1 MWAAF
6 QDWIFDVINWFAGF
20 VGDWGLAI
28 IVVTIIFRAII
39 TPLTVK
45 QTKSNYRM
53 QKLNPRIKEI
63 QALYADDKAKQQE
76 ETQKLYSE
84 AKFNPISGCLPILLQ
99 MPIFIALFQVLR
111 SLTERVDT
119 GTVLSFYGILPD
131 LSLSP
136 QQAYEV
142 GGLLY
147 CLPYY
152 ITVALFAVSILVP
165 MLMNGQMQDR
175 KMLIM
180 MVFMV
185 GFMAWIG
192 ISSPAGVLLF
202 WVVSS
207 IIGIVT
213 QQVLT
218 TKYKKEDKVKE
229 AAVAAKPVQVNV
241 ARKEKKARP
250 TKKSTRPAKKR

>member
-20 VGDWGLAI
+20 VGDWGMGII
-28 IVVTIIFRAII
+28 IVTVIFRIII
-39 TPLTVK
+39 TPLMVK
-45 QTKSNYRM
+45 QTKSNYAM
-53 QKLNPRIKEI
+53 QKLNPKLQEI
-63 QALYADDKAKQQE
+63 RQMYPDDRQKQQE
-76 ETQKLYSE
+76 ETQKIYAE

-99 MPIFIALFQVLR
+99 MPIFVALFQVLR
-111 SLTERVDT
+111 SLTERVDP
-119 GTVLSFYGILPD
+119 GTVLSFYGVLPD

-136 QQAYEV
+136 TQAYQT
-142 GGLLY
+142 GGLLF

-152 ITVALFAVSILVP
+152 ITVALFAVSILIP
-165 MLMNGQMQDR
+165 MIINGQTKDSKTLLMSV
-175 KMLIM
+175 I
-180 MVFMV
+180 MV

-213 QQVLT
+213 QLLLT
-218 TKYKKEDKVKE
+218 SKYKKEDKAKE
-229 AAVAAKPVQVNV
+229 AAVVAKPVKVNV

-250 TKKSTRPAKKR
+250 TKKR

>member
-6 QDWIFDVINWFAGF
+6 QDWIFNVINWFAGF
-20 VGDWGLAI
+20 VGNWGLAI
-28 IVVTIIFRAII
+28 IIVTIIFRIII
-39 TPLTVK
+39 TPLMFK
-45 QTKSNYRM
+45 QTKSNYEM
-53 QKLNPRIKEI
+53 QKMNPRIQEI
-63 QALYADDKAKQQE
+63 RALYADDPQKQQE
-76 ETQKLYSE
+76 ETQKLYAE
-84 AKFNPISGCLPILLQ
+84 AKFNPLAGCLPILLQ

-111 SLTERVDT
+111 SLNERVDP

-136 QQAYEV
+136 QQAFDV

-165 MLMNGQMQDR
+165 MMLNGQTKDK

-192 ISSPAGVLLF
+192 VSSPAGVLLF

-207 IIGIVT
+207 IIGIIT

-218 TKYKKEDKVKE
+218 TRYKKADAVKE
-229 AAVAAKPVQVNV
+229 ATEVKPVKVNV

-250 TKKSTRPAKKR
+250 TKKR

>member
-6 QDWIFDVINWFAGF
+6 QDWIFNVINWFAGF
-20 VGDWGLAI
+20 VGNWGLAI
-28 IVVTIIFRAII
+28 IIVTIIFRIII
-39 TPLTVK
+39 TPLMFK
-45 QTKSNYRM
+45 QTKSNYEM
-53 QKLNPRIKEI
+53 QKMNPRIQEI
-63 QALYADDKAKQQE
+63 RALYADDPQKQQE
-76 ETQKLYSE
+76 ETQKLYAE
-84 AKFNPISGCLPILLQ
+84 AKFNPLAGCLPIVLQ

-111 SLTERVDT
+111 SLNERVDP

-136 QQAYEV
+136 QQAFDV

-165 MLMNGQMQDR
+165 MMLNGQTKDK

-192 ISSPAGVLLF
+192 VSSPAGVLLF

-207 IIGIVT
+207 IIGIIT

-218 TKYKKEDKVKE
+218 TRYKKADAVKE
-229 AAVAAKPVQVNV
+229 ATEVKPVKVNV

-250 TKKSTRPAKKR
+250 TKKR

>member
-6 QDWIFDVINWFAGF
+6 QDWIFNVINWFAGF
-20 VGDWGLAI
+20 VGDWGMGII
-28 IVVTIIFRAII
+28 IVTVIFRIII
-39 TPLTVK
+39 TPLMVK
-45 QTKSNYRM
+45 QTKSNYAM
-53 QKLNPRIKEI
+53 QKLNPKLQEI
-63 QALYADDKAKQQE
+63 RELYPDDKQKQQE
-76 ETQKLYSE
+76 ETQKLYAE

-99 MPIFIALFQVLR
+99 MPIFVALFQVLR
-111 SLTERVDT
+111 SLTERVEP

-136 QQAYEV
+136 TQAYEV

-152 ITVALFAVSILVP
+152 ITVALFAVSILIP
-165 MLMNGQMQDR
+165 MVINGQTKDKKTLLMS
-175 KMLIM
+175 M
-180 MVFMV
+180 FMV
-185 GFMAWIG
+185 IFMAWIG
-192 ISSPAGVLLF
+192 FTSPAGVLLF

-213 QQVLT
+213 QLILT
-218 TKYKKEDKVKE
+218 SKYKKEDAAKE
-229 AAVAAKPVQVNV
+229 AAVVAKPVKVNV

-250 TKKSTRPAKKR
+250 TKKR